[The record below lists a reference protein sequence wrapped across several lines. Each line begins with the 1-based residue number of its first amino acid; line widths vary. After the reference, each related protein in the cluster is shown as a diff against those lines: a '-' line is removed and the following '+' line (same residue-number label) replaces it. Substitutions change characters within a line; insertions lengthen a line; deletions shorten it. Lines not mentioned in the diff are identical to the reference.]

1 MRARRGR
8 RTFVDE
14 MCTRTSVELA
24 PDPELAVA
32 AKVAIVA
39 HFSQHSL
46 VSLSMRRLVSELSS
60 NGYRCIV
67 VSTSPAGPL
76 EWPDGVPPGTAVL
89 RRANE
94 GYDFGSW
101 AVGLE
106 LFPEARRARH
116 VILTNDSMA
125 GPFEQIGPLLAAFE
139 SAPTDVWAVTDSHQL
154 THHLQSYFVGFN
166 GGVLDESPWRRFFR
180 GVHHHEEKMDI
191 VMRYELGLM
200 RVCRTEGYPWTVQ
213 YRASDVGVGLENP
226 TLAGWRQLLSLGFPF
241 VKRTII
247 TDPSTA
253 PGGDQVAAV
262 IRRKYGTELS
272 DWI

>member
-1 MRARRGR
+1 M
-8 RTFVDE
+8 
-14 MCTRTSVELA
+14 ELA
-24 PDPELAVA
+24 PDTELAETD
-32 AKVAIVA
+32 KVAIVA
-39 HFSQHSL
+39 HFSRNPR
-46 VSLSMRRLVSELSS
+46 VSLSVSRLVGELST

-67 VSTSPAGPL
+67 ISTSPGVPL
-76 EWPDGVPPGTAVL
+76 DWPKGVPPGTTVL

-106 LFPEARRARH
+106 TFPEVRRARH

-125 GPFEQIGPLLAAFE
+125 GPFEPIAPLLTAFE
-139 SAPTDVWAVTDSHQL
+139 SAPTDLWAVTDSHQI

-166 GGVLDESPWRRFFR
+166 HGVLEEAPWRRFYR
-180 GVHHHEEKMDI
+180 GVRHLEDKMDI

-200 RVCRTEGYPWTVQ
+200 RVCHTEGYPWTVQ
-213 YRASDVGVGLENP
+213 YRASDVGVGHENP

-262 IRRKYGTELS
+262 VRRKYGTELAE
-272 DWI
+272 WL

>member
-1 MRARRGR
+1 MRGRGIR

-14 MCTRTSVELA
+14 MCARTSTELA
-24 PDPELAVA
+24 PAEELAETG
-32 AKVAIVA
+32 KVAIVA
-39 HFSQHSL
+39 HFSCTPR
-46 VSLSMRRLVSELSS
+46 VSLSMSRLVSELST

-67 VSTSPAGPL
+67 VSTSPGGPL
-76 EWPDGVPPGTAVL
+76 DWPEGVPAGTAVL

-106 LFPEARRARH
+106 LFPEVRRARH

-125 GPFEQIGPLLAAFE
+125 GPFEPIGPLLAAFE

-166 GGVLDESPWRRFFR
+166 NGVLDEAPWRRFFR
-180 GVHHHEEKMDI
+180 SVRHHEEKMDI
-191 VMRYELGLM
+191 VMRYELGIM
-200 RVCRTEGYPWTVQ
+200 GVCRTEGYPWTVQ
-213 YRASDVGVGLENP
+213 YRASDVGVVLENP

-253 PGGDQVAAV
+253 PRGDQVATV
-262 IRRKYGTELS
+262 VRRKFGTELS
-272 DWI
+272 EWL